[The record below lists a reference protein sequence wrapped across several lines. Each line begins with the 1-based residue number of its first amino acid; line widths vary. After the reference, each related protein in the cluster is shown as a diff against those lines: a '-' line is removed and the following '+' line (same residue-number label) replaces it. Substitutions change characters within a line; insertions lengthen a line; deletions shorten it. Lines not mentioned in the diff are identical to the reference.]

1 MTNILSALSAIL
13 LLLNLSPK
21 TVENKEVNIISK
33 NPRIISQKE
42 MKVEIVKEKV
52 ITSPHAT
59 DNYKDIIVDITYYTN
74 YDDEMQGGQ
83 NDRRGVPLASYEEA
97 VIALPADVPYG
108 SYINIDG
115 MGEFKVVDTGGAIV
129 WLDDETC
136 KVDVFVPNVEVE
148 YLINNTTREKRS
160 ARLYFNE

>member
-1 MTNILSALSAIL
+1 MNILSALSAIL

-21 TVENKEVNIISK
+21 TIENTEVNITSK

-42 MKVEIVKEKV
+42 MKVETVKEKV
-52 ITSPHAT
+52 ITSPNAT
-59 DNYKDIIVDITYYTN
+59 DNYKDIVVDITYYTN
-74 YDDEMQGGQ
+74 YDDAMQGGQ
-83 NDRRGVPLASYEEA
+83 NDRRGVPLTSHEEN

-129 WLDDETC
+129 WLDENTC
-136 KVDVFVPNVEVE
+136 KVDVFVPNVEVSW
-148 YLINNTTREKRS
+148 LINNTVREQRT
-160 ARLYFNE
+160 ARLYFN